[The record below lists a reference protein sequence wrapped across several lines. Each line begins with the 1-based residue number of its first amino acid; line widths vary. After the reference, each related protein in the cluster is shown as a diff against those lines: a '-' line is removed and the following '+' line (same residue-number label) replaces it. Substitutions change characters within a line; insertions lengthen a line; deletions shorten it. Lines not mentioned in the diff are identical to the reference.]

1 MDTQQQMFG
10 RRLREL
16 RIQRG
21 LSQQAVADSVGT
33 ISQSL
38 LAFYSGG
45 RRGSPSV
52 ERLLDLAKFFGV
64 GLDYLYGME
73 EIAAS
78 STQVQQS

>member
-38 LAFYSGG
+38 LAFYEAG
-45 RRGSPSV
+45 RGSPSV

-73 EIAAS
+73 EAAAS